1 MSSLNIPIKANND
14 GEQVPEGYYGNLS
27 ADQQRSL
34 REMWRRF
41 HELYE
46 RNVEKSQSLE
56 AAGGPTSEGFAV
68 VDESKAKKGPKGDA
82 AMDDAKKAEEVKEM
96 NQFIDK
102 YGGPYLRK
110 AFWEFTKLDHPDVT
124 MLRFLRARKWDV
136 DRALAMLAAALK
148 FRLDKDIEGILEKGE
163 DGLKDVPGF
172 LNQFRRGISYIRG
185 NTAAPGEYPIYFIH
199 VGRHFTSAQKTEVL
213 QQFVLLAMENARL
226 LVTPPYEKAIVIFD
240 MTGFGLRNMD
250 WQCVLFLVKCLEAY
264 FPESLQ
270 RIYIHAAPWIFKG
283 IWQILQPM
291 LDPVVRDKIKFS
303 SKASELVD
311 YVPYSKLRKAM
322 GGTMQWEWNYI
333 EPTAAENELMKDTAT
348 ATAVRKEHHDLSQ
361 KFEEVTRAWSNTK
374 DDSDAA
380 AKDLNYRRLV
390 LGKQLRLKQFQ
401 MNPYIRARSIYH
413 RDGSL
418 KEDGSWSWT
427 YPQEDGKIN
436 EQTTGERHNIPALQK
451 WLREH
456 NEDDLSSSIGGRHGA
471 MGPQKGKPLPE
482 KDRVTEAFSIVGGFR
497 AIPLQQN
504 SLTSGAKVGSQAQ
517 AQEQSPPTQQQQH
530 SDGGDG
536 FHSQSSHIS
545 TAQTHAGAAAA
556 AAAAQQ
562 QASLSLSS
570 STSPAMVSVSS
581 PSSSLT
587 ASGEQQRQQRIQHQ
601 HQQQQQQQQLKP
613 PPSPLVANRADS
625 SLSVVTT
632 TTEGAD
638 EFYNAAESLSS
649 YAPSPAQTPT
659 PRHDSS
665 GSEGYIGS
673 AFGGALTGA
682 TAAAYL
688 ANGNPQSQQQL
699 RQPLQDGS
707 GRSTPTGPAP
717 AVILPT
723 ADSNLS
729 RAGDSID
736 GSEQLH
742 SHHHPLDMGPT
753 HHNTTHH
760 HHQPPATPGS
770 EAPYEL
776 DEDGRALS
784 DEASIMTDQSITPET
799 EVRLSFIPTRALKE
813 SEVQISDDDIR
824 DDLALV
830 RGAMSLFLNSR
841 MQEAEDIC
849 IQGADRRLYKAVG
862 MALINTVKAVL
873 TFEPQDFINAIACNK
888 HSMAIASLLRRK
900 KGARKVVGNS
910 QTNLKNM
917 TVVQLHAELIFAES
931 QVLKSILGIFYAGD
945 ALALVRNAFDLRNGY
960 FLHREMLRF
969 VEWLDAEQEQATILA
984 STKANTRSLRVIDQ
998 DFRSGVYFGNGLSTL
1013 VLSFLPASIL
1023 KVIEKFGFV
1032 GERKMALDLLQRAG
1046 GWSKQKPLPTIS
1058 TDEEGVR
1065 RPLADIAIMC
1075 YHLIF
1080 SSYVPITDVDIDMGD
1095 KILSWNLVR
1104 FPQGIFFL
1112 YFSARL
1118 YGAQALP
1125 EKAIEYYRNAI
1136 EAQREY
1142 KQLHHLCF
1150 WDLSLTYLATCDFAR
1165 AYECYDVLSRESN
1178 WSKAIYQYSKAVML
1192 YETGMNSADA
1202 HSRSP
1207 STIMR
1212 TVPKLTKR
1220 IAGRQIPFERFV
1232 AYKAKKYIACNNRAP
1247 LPGLEFSYLWHC
1259 IGQSPVFLLVSNSL
1273 ARIDEMLDELATY
1286 TDPAAYGTGETEYYG
1301 ALCLANFLR
1310 GVTLRFIA
1318 HPESHTLVRLP
1329 ADDTLAPVEEI
1340 ERQAAESFATVLK
1353 HGSKLDAADRYLV
1366 YFSHYEWG
1374 RLKASAGDDDGAK
1387 KEFKLVLSGKALEAR
1402 GKSSFPGTQKADY
1415 LLQSMCMV
1423 RAHAALE
1430 TLRVQKGRSTS
1441 FFASESSTFIGST
1454 RPGRSDSILSTSV
1467 SSSGMGG
1474 FNGSTGGARR
1484 QPVARHS
1491 IVGSPNTSLQKT
1503 GTVSSRHSVA
1513 GSFSFE
1519 H

>member
-1 MSSLNIPIKANND
+1 MSSLNIPTKPNND
-14 GEQVPEGYYGNLS
+14 GEQVAEGYYGNLS
-27 ADQQRSL
+27 AEQQRLL
-34 REMWRRF
+34 RETWRRF

-46 RNVEKSQSLE
+46 RNTEVSQRLE
-56 AAGGPTSEGFAV
+56 SAGGPASEGFAA

-82 AMDDAKKAEEVKEM
+82 AMDDAKKAEEIKEM
-96 NQFIDK
+96 NQFLDK
-102 YGGPYLRK
+102 YGGPYLRR

-172 LNQFRRGISYIRG
+172 LNQFRRGISYIKG

-322 GGTMQWEWNYI
+322 GGTMSWEWNYI
-333 EPTAAENELMKDTAT
+333 EPTAAENSLLKDTET
-348 ATAVRKEHHDLSQ
+348 RTAVRKEHHDLTQ
-361 KFEEVTRAWSNTK
+361 KFEEVTRAWVNTK

-401 MNPYIRARSIYH
+401 MNPYIRARSIYA

-418 KEDGSWSWT
+418 KDDGSWSWS
-427 YPQEDGKIN
+427 YPQEDGKMV
-436 EQTTGERHNIPALQK
+436 EQVVGERHNIPALQK

-456 NEDDLSSSIGGRHGA
+456 NEDDLSSSVGGRHGPT
-471 MGPQKGKPLPE
+471 GPQKGKPLPE

-497 AIPLQQN
+497 
-504 SLTSGAKVGSQAQ
+504 QA
-517 AQEQSPPTQQQQH
+517 QQQQ
-530 SDGGDG
+530 
-536 FHSQSSHIS
+536 
-545 TAQTHAGAAAA
+545 
-556 AAAAQQ
+556 AQQ
-562 QASLSLSS
+562 PKSSTRAAEAVGTNQAADDADQVQKQKQHYSNDTINNITTAGGGVVGTVTSNSTLGLPS
-570 STSPAMVSVSS
+570 STSTTTI
-581 PSSSLT
+581 SSSSSQPRL
-587 ASGEQQRQQRIQHQ
+587 
-601 HQQQQQQQQLKP
+601 L
-613 PPSPLVANRADS
+613 PSPQPPNNNNIRADS
-625 SLSVVTT
+625 ALSLA
-632 TTEGAD
+632 TTEGD
-638 EFYNAAESLSS
+638 EFYNAQESLSS
-649 YAPSPAQTPT
+649 YASTPAATPT
-659 PRHDSS
+659 PDQDRRRED
-665 GSEGYIGS
+665 YIG
-673 AFGGALTGA
+673 AALGALTGA
-682 TAAAYL
+682 TTAAAVTAGSYL
-688 ANGNPQSQQQL
+688 AGGQSKPQQQ
-699 RQPLQDGS
+699 RKQDYAQSDS

-717 AVILPT
+717 PT
-723 ADSNLS
+723 IISPTSNSHLR
-729 RAGDSID
+729 RAGDSLD

-742 SHHHPLDMGPT
+742 SPQHQADMGPT

-760 HHQPPATPGS
+760 HPAPPSSA
-770 EAPYEL
+770 AFDL
-776 DEDGRALS
+776 DDDGRALS
-784 DEASIMTDQSITPET
+784 DQASIMTDQSITPET
-799 EVRLSFIPTRALKE
+799 EVRLSFIPTRPLKE
-813 SEVQISDDDIR
+813 SEVVISDDDIR

-849 IQGADRRLYKAVG
+849 IQGADKRLYKAVG

-910 QTNLKNM
+910 QANLRAM

-960 FLHREMLRF
+960 FLHREMLKF
-969 VEWLDAEQEQATILA
+969 VEWLDAEQEQATVLA
-984 STKANTRSLRVIDQ
+984 STKSNNRPLRVIDQ
-998 DFRSGVYFGNGLSTL
+998 DFRSGVYLGNGLSTL
-1013 VLSFLPASIL
+1013 VLSFLPNGIL

-1032 GERKMALDLLQRAG
+1032 GDRKMALDLFQRAG

-1065 RPLADIAIMC
+1065 RPLCDIAIMC

-1080 SSYVPITDVDIDMGD
+1080 SSYVPITDIDIDMGD

-1207 STIMR
+1207 ATIMR

-1273 ARIDEMLDELATY
+1273 ARIDELLDELATY
-1286 TDPAAYGTGETEYYG
+1286 TDPVAYGTGEQEYYG

-1318 HPESHTLVRLP
+1318 HPEPHTLVRLP

-1340 ERQAAESFATVLK
+1340 ERQSAESFATVLK
-1353 HGSKLDAADRYLV
+1353 HGNKLDAADRYLV
-1366 YFSHYEWG
+1366 YFAHYEWG
-1374 RLKASAGDDDGAK
+1374 RLKASAGDDEGAK
-1387 KEFKLVLSGKALEAR
+1387 KEFKLVLGGKALEAK
-1402 GKSSFPGTQKADY
+1402 GKSTFPVTQKADY
-1415 LLQSMCMV
+1415 LLQSMCQV
-1423 RAHAALE
+1423 RAHAALD

-1441 FFASESSTFIGST
+1441 FFASESTSFSGSS
-1454 RPGRSDSILSTSV
+1454 RPARSNSLLSA
-1467 SSSGMGG
+1467 SSGYGLGG
-1474 FNGSTGGARR
+1474 GLGGGGSSVGGSGHTAMR
-1484 QPVARHS
+1484 QPISRHS
-1491 IVGSPNTSLQKT
+1491 LVASPSGLQKS
-1503 GTVSSRHSVA
+1503 GTFSSRHSLT

-1519 H
+1519 R